1 MRPIAPA
8 PAVSETLIKAL
19 SAKHYTAT
27 IGRGFWSPKGATPS
41 RRDSLGGLRLPLSGE
56 SLMKTRDFSPSERR
70 RCTGL
75 VLGPILQIGC
85 AGVITVA
92 ALSNIVVSGP
102 NVVQEIGAN
111 IGTFSALSSVTLC

>member
-1 MRPIAPA
+1 MTAQGARVSFRRCTGSNATA
-8 PAVSETLIKAL
+8 FLAVRETLIKAL

-70 RCTGL
+70 REKS
-75 VLGPILQIGC
+75 VQ
-85 AGVITVA
+85 
-92 ALSNIVVSGP
+92 LS
-102 NVVQEIGAN
+102 
-111 IGTFSALSSVTLC
+111 